1 MQESGVAVNDL
12 YSLVVEQRAQLARGD
27 RFRWKAPAY
36 ELMGKQIA
44 ETITNPFSPASGP
57 PMSFLNGLHPKS
69 KLLGA
74 SQSPERRGWR
84 S

>member
-44 ETITNPFSPASGP
+44 ETITNPFFPRLWSSHELSQRPPAQKQIP
-57 PMSFLNGLHPKS
+57 WRQPK
-69 KLLGA
+69 
-74 SQSPERRGWR
+74 P
-84 S
+84 